1 MTDMEVRLEPSE
13 IDSEVHDA
21 LPGQDRILVGIVED
35 HPLYRAAVERVLR
48 GSADV
53 EVGVVADSVARFAV
67 GRQAAGS
74 VVVLDLKLR
83 GVRDAAAVMEVV
95 GMGHRVLVV
104 SAHAGQSEVLSA
116 MAAGAS
122 GYLSKDVD
130 GPEILRAVRQIAA
143 GNSYVSPTLAAFVLN
158 ATRQPQAGPRIV
170 LSERERQVL
179 ALLAAGERDAD
190 IAEAMSISIRTVR
203 SYLDRI
209 RDKTGRRRRPELT
222 RLAIQE
228 GLGISQSD

>member
-1 MTDMEVRLEPSE
+1 MTDVDVRAEASE
-13 IDSEVHDA
+13 ADA
-21 LPGQDRILVGIVED
+21 DAQGRILVGIVED

-48 GSADV
+48 QSPDI

-67 GRQAAGS
+67 GRQAVGS

-122 GYLSKDVD
+122 GYLSKDAD

-158 ATRQPQAGPRIV
+158 STRQPQAGPRIV

-228 GLGISQSD
+228 GLGVNPGD

>member
-1 MTDMEVRLEPSE
+1 MTGMEVRPEQSTVAVE
-13 IDSEVHDA
+13 
-21 LPGQDRILVGIVED
+21 QDRILVGIVED

-48 GSADV
+48 QSPDI

-67 GRQAAGS
+67 GRQPAGS

-83 GVRDAAAVMEVV
+83 GVRDSAAVMEVV

-158 ATRQPQAGPRIV
+158 STRQPQAGPRIV

-228 GLGISQSD
+228 GLGIRPSD